1 MVKPVP
7 EVVAVLE
14 QWRPATWNE
23 RDLQTLEPLLP
34 TVRGWVKQMDLSN
47 AHKTRGLLRAASGI
61 AVWALRSFGNADPT
75 VVFHSSNIETWT
87 MTVRTDKSIRWRETT
102 RGRLRALGRVVNP
115 DGWPPTTRKVGRQPI
130 ARPYTTLEEKVFRL
144 AGGLPGRANRS
155 QRLWIV
161 CGSLGAGL
169 KGVELA
175 ASHTSDIEN
184 LGNGR
189 LAVRV
194 RGPHPRL
201 VPIRTDYTDLARAAT
216 RASATDRLVPP
227 DGYDVVHTTARRLRP
242 ALSFRRARS
251 TWLVAH
257 LHAGTPLGVLRNI
270 SGPLALS
277 TLDELL
283 PFAAD
288 AVDEQTAALGALGA

>member
-14 QWRPATWNE
+14 RWRPATWNE

-102 RGRLRALGRVVNP
+102 RSRLRALGRVVNP

-130 ARPYTTLEEKVFRL
+130 ARPYTTLEERVFRL

-169 KGVELA
+169 KGVETRRLPHQRHRKPRQRTPSR
-175 ASHTSDIEN
+175 ASEGDRTPDWCRSEPNTPTSPERPSTHPPRIG
-184 LGNGR
+184 LFP
-189 LAVRV
+189 RV
-194 RGPHPRL
+194 VTTLCIPRPAGYVPPCRFGVL
-201 VPIRTDYTDLARAAT
+201 VP
-216 RASATDRLVPP
+216 
-227 DGYDVVHTTARRLRP
+227 
-242 ALSFRRARS
+242 
-251 TWLVAH
+251 
-257 LHAGTPLGVLRNI
+257 LG
-270 SGPLALS
+270 
-277 TLDELL
+277 
-283 PFAAD
+283 
-288 AVDEQTAALGALGA
+288 